1 MSKEIEKN
9 KKNKSKN
16 FSKTLKRIIKM
27 MFKANP
33 IAIIVIILFSITSV
47 VFSILGPKILGGV
60 TTELFTGLLGKIKGT
75 GGIDFVK
82 IANIS
87 LIVITLYILSALFS
101 FIQNYIMSTIS
112 QNTIYRLRKK
122 ISKKINKLPV
132 SYFEKRTIGEV
143 LSTITNDL
151 DTFGQGLNDSLTQ
164 IITNSVTIIGI
175 TIIMFTIS
183 PLLTIIALIL
193 IPISGMTMGTIV
205 KGSQKYFIKAQEE
218 LAKVNGQVEESYAG
232 YNIIAGFN
240 HQEKSLNEFKI
251 KNEILYKSALK
262 SQFLSSIMYPI
273 ISVIS
278 NIGYIAIVI
287 LGGVLVSNGT
297 IQIGDVQAFIQYIRQ
312 FTMPMG
318 QLAQAI
324 ATMQGMTAAAE
335 RVYEF
340 LDEEEETEIP
350 KVIKN
355 KNEVEKMIE
364 KGNVE
369 FKNVEFGY
377 REGQTVIKNFNVKV
391 EKGQTIAIVG
401 PTGGGKTTLVKLLMR
416 FYELNSGEILIDE
429 ENIKNLNRH
438 DLRDYFT
445 MVLQDTWLF
454 NGTIMENL
462 RYGNLNATDEEVID
476 AAKAAH
482 IHHYIM
488 TLKDG
493 YNTVLNEDTSNISGG
508 QKQLLTIA
516 RSILA
521 DKPIL
526 ILDEATSNVDTR
538 TEIQI
543 QEAMNKL
550 MEGRTSF
557 VIAHRLSTIKNAD
570 KILVLKDGDIFEQGN
585 HEELINKNGFYA
597 ELYKSQFEN

>member
-9 KKNKSKN
+9 NKNKSKN

-75 GGIDFVK
+75 GGIDFAK

-232 YNIIAGFN
+232 YNIIVGFN

-416 FYELNSGEILIDE
+416 FYELNSGEILIDG

-462 RYGNLNATDEEVID
+462 RYGNLNATDEEVIN

-550 MEGRTSF
+550 MEGRTAF

-570 KILVLKDGDIFEQGN
+570 KILVLKDGDSFEQGN

>member
-60 TTELFTGLLGKIKGT
+60 TTELFTGFLGKIKGT
-75 GGIDFVK
+75 GGIDFAK

-87 LIVITLYILSALFS
+87 LIVIILYILSALFS

-122 ISKKINKLPV
+122 ISKKINKLPI

-273 ISVIS
+273 VSVIS

-340 LDEEEETEIP
+340 LDEDEEIEIP

-355 KNEVEKMIE
+355 KNEAEKIIE

-416 FYELNSGEILIDE
+416 FYDLNSGEILIDG

>member
-47 VFSILGPKILGGV
+47 VFSILGPKILGRV

-75 GGIDFVK
+75 GGIDFAK

-273 ISVIS
+273 VSVIS

-340 LDEEEETEIP
+340 LDEDEEIEIP

-355 KNEVEKMIE
+355 KNEAEKIIE

-416 FYELNSGEILIDE
+416 FYDLNSGEILIDG

>member
-9 KKNKSKN
+9 NKNKSKN

-87 LIVITLYILSALFS
+87 IIVITLYILSALFS

-218 LAKVNGQVEESYAG
+218 LAKVNGQVEESYSG
-232 YNIIAGFN
+232 YNIIVGFN

-340 LDEEEETEIP
+340 LDEDEEIEIP

-355 KNEVEKMIE
+355 KNEVEKMSE

-416 FYELNSGEILIDE
+416 FYDLNSGEILIDG

>member
-75 GGIDFVK
+75 GGIDFAK

-122 ISKKINKLPV
+122 ISKKINKLPI

-273 ISVIS
+273 VSVIS

-340 LDEEEETEIP
+340 LDEDEEIEIP

-355 KNEVEKMIE
+355 KNEAEKIIE

-369 FKNVEFGY
+369 FRNVEFGY

-416 FYELNSGEILIDE
+416 FYDLNSGEILIDG

>member
-9 KKNKSKN
+9 NKNKSKN

-75 GGIDFVK
+75 GGIDFAK

-218 LAKVNGQVEESYAG
+218 LAKVNGQVEESYSG
-232 YNIIAGFN
+232 YNIIVGFN

-340 LDEEEETEIP
+340 LDEDEEIEIP

-416 FYELNSGEILIDE
+416 FYELNSGEILIDG

>member
-9 KKNKSKN
+9 NKNKSKN

-75 GGIDFVK
+75 GGIDFAK

-87 LIVITLYILSALFS
+87 IIVITLYILSALFS

-151 DTFGQGLNDSLTQ
+151 DIFGQGLNDSLTQ

-175 TIIMFTIS
+175 TVIMFTIS

-251 KNEILYKSALK
+251 KNETLYKSALK

-416 FYELNSGEILIDE
+416 FYELNSGEILIDG

>member
-240 HQEKSLNEFKI
+240 HQEKSLSEFKI

-340 LDEEEETEIP
+340 LNEEEETEIP

-416 FYELNSGEILIDE
+416 FYDLNSGEILIDG

-454 NGTIMENL
+454 TGTIMENL

>member
-75 GGIDFVK
+75 GGIDFAK

-240 HQEKSLNEFKI
+240 HQEKSLSEFKI

-287 LGGVLVSNGT
+287 LGGVLVSNET

-416 FYELNSGEILIDE
+416 FYELNSGEILIDG

>member
-122 ISKKINKLPV
+122 ISKKINKLPI

-273 ISVIS
+273 VSGIS

-340 LDEEEETEIP
+340 LDEDEEIEIP

-355 KNEVEKMIE
+355 KNEAEKIIE

-416 FYELNSGEILIDE
+416 FYDLNSGEILIDG

>member
-9 KKNKSKN
+9 NKNKSKN

-287 LGGVLVSNGT
+287 LGGVLVSNET

-416 FYELNSGEILIDE
+416 FYELNSGEILIDG

>member
-9 KKNKSKN
+9 NKNKSKN

-75 GGIDFVK
+75 GGIDFAK

-232 YNIIAGFN
+232 YNIIVGFN

-416 FYELNSGEILIDE
+416 FYELNSGEILIDG

-462 RYGNLNATDEEVID
+462 RYGNLNATDEEVIN

-550 MEGRTSF
+550 MEGRTAF

>member
-75 GGIDFVK
+75 GGIDFAK

-273 ISVIS
+273 VSVIS

-340 LDEEEETEIP
+340 LDEDEEIEIP

-355 KNEVEKMIE
+355 KNEPEKIIE

-416 FYELNSGEILIDE
+416 FYDLNSGEILIDG

>member
-9 KKNKSKN
+9 NKNKSKN

-27 MFKANP
+27 MFKANS

-287 LGGVLVSNGT
+287 LGGVLVSNET

-416 FYELNSGEILIDE
+416 FYELNSGEILIDG

>member
-60 TTELFTGLLGKIKGT
+60 TTDLFTVLLGKIKGT
-75 GGIDFVK
+75 GGIDFAK

-87 LIVITLYILSALFS
+87 LIVIILYILSSLFS

-218 LAKVNGQVEESYAG
+218 LAKVNGQVEESYSG
-232 YNIIAGFN
+232 YNIIVGFN

-340 LDEEEETEIP
+340 LDEEE
-350 KVIKN
+350 
-355 KNEVEKMIE
+355 
-364 KGNVE
+364 
-369 FKNVEFGY
+369 
-377 REGQTVIKNFNVKV
+377 
-391 EKGQTIAIVG
+391 
-401 PTGGGKTTLVKLLMR
+401 
-416 FYELNSGEILIDE
+416 DE
-429 ENIKNLNRH
+429 
-438 DLRDYFT
+438 
-445 MVLQDTWLF
+445 
-454 NGTIMENL
+454 
-462 RYGNLNATDEEVID
+462 
-476 AAKAAH
+476 
-482 IHHYIM
+482 
-488 TLKDG
+488 
-493 YNTVLNEDTSNISGG
+493 
-508 QKQLLTIA
+508 
-516 RSILA
+516 
-521 DKPIL
+521 
-526 ILDEATSNVDTR
+526 
-538 TEIQI
+538 
-543 QEAMNKL
+543 
-550 MEGRTSF
+550 
-557 VIAHRLSTIKNAD
+557 
-570 KILVLKDGDIFEQGN
+570 
-585 HEELINKNGFYA
+585 
-597 ELYKSQFEN
+597 

>member
-75 GGIDFVK
+75 GGIDFAK

-273 ISVIS
+273 VSVIS

-340 LDEEEETEIP
+340 LDEDEEIEIP

-355 KNEVEKMIE
+355 KNEPEKIKE

-416 FYELNSGEILIDE
+416 FYDLNSGEILIDG

>member
-75 GGIDFVK
+75 GGIDFAK

-273 ISVIS
+273 VSVIS

-340 LDEEEETEIP
+340 LDEDEEIEIP

-355 KNEVEKMIE
+355 KNEAEKIIE

-416 FYELNSGEILIDE
+416 FYDLNSGEILIDG

>member
-251 KNEILYKSALK
+251 KNETLYKSVLK

-297 IQIGDVQAFIQYIRQ
+297 IKIGDVQAFIQYIRQ

-416 FYELNSGEILIDE
+416 FYELNSGEILIDG

>member
-87 LIVITLYILSALFS
+87 LIVIALYILSALFS

-240 HQEKSLNEFKI
+240 HQEKSLSEFKI

-273 ISVIS
+273 VSVIS

-340 LDEEEETEIP
+340 LDEDEEIEIP

-355 KNEVEKMIE
+355 KNEAEKIIE

-416 FYELNSGEILIDE
+416 FYDLNSGEILIDG

>member
-75 GGIDFVK
+75 GGIDFAK

-340 LDEEEETEIP
+340 LNEEEETEIP

-416 FYELNSGEILIDE
+416 FYELNSGEILIDG

>member
-75 GGIDFVK
+75 GGIDFAK

-273 ISVIS
+273 VSVIS

-340 LDEEEETEIP
+340 LDEDEEIEIP

-355 KNEVEKMIE
+355 KNEAEKIIE

-369 FKNVEFGY
+369 FRNVEFGY

-416 FYELNSGEILIDE
+416 FYDLNSGEILIDG

-462 RYGNLNATDEEVID
+462 RYGNLNATDEEVIN

>member
-75 GGIDFVK
+75 GGIDFAK

-273 ISVIS
+273 VSVIS

-340 LDEEEETEIP
+340 LDEEIEIP

-355 KNEVEKMIE
+355 KNEAEKIIE

-416 FYELNSGEILIDE
+416 FYDLNSGEILIDG
-429 ENIKNLNRH
+429 ENIKNLNRQ

>member
-33 IAIIVIILFSITSV
+33 VAIIVIILFSITSV

-60 TTELFTGLLGKIKGT
+60 TTELFTGLLEKIKGT

-273 ISVIS
+273 VSVI
-278 NIGYIAIVI
+278 
-287 LGGVLVSNGT
+287 
-297 IQIGDVQAFIQYIRQ
+297 
-312 FTMPMG
+312 
-318 QLAQAI
+318 
-324 ATMQGMTAAAE
+324 
-335 RVYEF
+335 
-340 LDEEEETEIP
+340 
-350 KVIKN
+350 
-355 KNEVEKMIE
+355 
-364 KGNVE
+364 
-369 FKNVEFGY
+369 
-377 REGQTVIKNFNVKV
+377 
-391 EKGQTIAIVG
+391 
-401 PTGGGKTTLVKLLMR
+401 
-416 FYELNSGEILIDE
+416 
-429 ENIKNLNRH
+429 
-438 DLRDYFT
+438 
-445 MVLQDTWLF
+445 
-454 NGTIMENL
+454 
-462 RYGNLNATDEEVID
+462 
-476 AAKAAH
+476 
-482 IHHYIM
+482 
-488 TLKDG
+488 
-493 YNTVLNEDTSNISGG
+493 SNISGG

>member
-33 IAIIVIILFSITSV
+33 IAIIVIIFFSITSV

-416 FYELNSGEILIDE
+416 FYELNSGEILIDG

>member
-273 ISVIS
+273 VSVIS

-340 LDEEEETEIP
+340 LDEDEEIEIP

-355 KNEVEKMIE
+355 KNEAEKIIE

-416 FYELNSGEILIDE
+416 FYDLNSGEILIDG

-488 TLKDG
+488 ALKDG

>member
-75 GGIDFVK
+75 GGIDFAK

-87 LIVITLYILSALFS
+87 LIVIILYILSSLFS

-218 LAKVNGQVEESYAG
+218 LAKVNGQVEESYSG
-232 YNIIAGFN
+232 YNIIVGFN

-340 LDEEEETEIP
+340 LDEDEEIEIP

-355 KNEVEKMIE
+355 KNEVEKMSE

-416 FYELNSGEILIDE
+416 FYDLNSGEILIDG

>member
-9 KKNKSKN
+9 NKNKSKN

-75 GGIDFVK
+75 GGIDFAK

-87 LIVITLYILSALFS
+87 IIVITLYILSALFS

-151 DTFGQGLNDSLTQ
+151 DIFGQGLNDSLTQ

-416 FYELNSGEILIDE
+416 FYELNSGEILIDG

-438 DLRDYFT
+438 DLGDYFT

>member
-273 ISVIS
+273 VSVIS

-340 LDEEEETEIP
+340 LDEDEETEIP

-355 KNEVEKMIE
+355 KNEAEKIIE

-416 FYELNSGEILIDE
+416 FYDLNSGEILIDG

>member
-240 HQEKSLNEFKI
+240 HQEKSLSEFKI

-287 LGGVLVSNGT
+287 LGGVLVSNET

-340 LDEEEETEIP
+340 LNEEEETEIP

-416 FYELNSGEILIDE
+416 FYELNSGEILIDG

-462 RYGNLNATDEEVID
+462 RYGNLNATDKEVID

>member
-75 GGIDFVK
+75 GGIDFAK

-218 LAKVNGQVEESYAG
+218 LAKVNGQVEESYSG
-232 YNIIAGFN
+232 YNIIVGFN

-340 LDEEEETEIP
+340 LDEDEEIEIP

-355 KNEVEKMIE
+355 KNEAEKIIE

-416 FYELNSGEILIDE
+416 FYDLNSGEILIDG
-429 ENIKNLNRH
+429 ENIKNLNRQ

>member
-416 FYELNSGEILIDE
+416 FYELNSGEILIDG

>member
-33 IAIIVIILFSITSV
+33 IAIIVIIFFSITSV

-416 FYELNSGEILIDE
+416 FYELNSGEILIDG

-543 QEAMNKL
+543 QEAMNRL

>member
-75 GGIDFVK
+75 GGIDFAK

-87 LIVITLYILSALFS
+87 IIVITLYILSALFS

-151 DTFGQGLNDSLTQ
+151 DIFGQGLNDSLTQ

-175 TIIMFTIS
+175 TVIMFTIS

-273 ISVIS
+273 VSVIS

-340 LDEEEETEIP
+340 LDEDEEIEIP

-355 KNEVEKMIE
+355 KNEAEKIIE

-416 FYELNSGEILIDE
+416 FYDLNSGEILIDG

-488 TLKDG
+488 ALKDG

>member
-9 KKNKSKN
+9 NKNKSKN

-205 KGSQKYFIKAQEE
+205 KRSQKYFIKAQEE

-251 KNEILYKSALK
+251 KNETLYKSALK

-416 FYELNSGEILIDE
+416 FYELNSGEILIDG

-462 RYGNLNATDEEVID
+462 RYGNLNATDEEVIN

-508 QKQLLTIA
+508 QKQLLTID

-550 MEGRTSF
+550 MEGRTAF

-570 KILVLKDGDIFEQGN
+570 KI
-585 HEELINKNGFYA
+585 
-597 ELYKSQFEN
+597 

>member
-273 ISVIS
+273 VSVIS

-340 LDEEEETEIP
+340 LDEDEEIEIP

-355 KNEVEKMIE
+355 KNEAEKIIE

-416 FYELNSGEILIDE
+416 FYDLNSGEILIDG

>member
-75 GGIDFVK
+75 GGIDFAK
-82 IANIS
+82 ITNIS

-122 ISKKINKLPV
+122 ISKKINKLPI

-251 KNEILYKSALK
+251 KNETLYKSALK

-273 ISVIS
+273 VSVIS

-340 LDEEEETEIP
+340 LDEDEEIEIP

-355 KNEVEKMIE
+355 KNEPEKIIE

-416 FYELNSGEILIDE
+416 FYDLNSGEILIDG

>member
-9 KKNKSKN
+9 NKNKSKN

-33 IAIIVIILFSITSV
+33 SAIIVIILFSITSV

-87 LIVITLYILSALFS
+87 IIVITLYILSALFS

-218 LAKVNGQVEESYAG
+218 LAKVNGQVEESYSG
-232 YNIIAGFN
+232 YNIIVGFN

-340 LDEEEETEIP
+340 LDEDEEIEIP

-355 KNEVEKMIE
+355 KNEVEKMSE

-416 FYELNSGEILIDE
+416 FYDLNSGEILIDG